1 MLVASRQQI
10 STFPEIPS
18 FRMSVNDHPVKQV
31 SSTKPL
37 GVHIDQ
43 NRNWECHIQN
53 IFEKI
58 ASALG
63 AIKRIQHIIT
73 FNLFNHILITV
84 ALSGTTMAVVS
95 LKSFRSS
102 KIVQPVF

>member
-18 FRMSVNDHPVKQV
+18 FRMSINDHPVKQM

-43 NRNWECHIQN
+43 NMNRGCHIQN
-53 IFEKI
+53 ICKKI
-58 ASALG
+58 SSALG
-63 AIKRIQHIIT
+63 AIKRIQHLIT

-84 ALSGTTMAVVS
+84 VLSGATVAVVS

>member
-31 SSTKPL
+31 SSTKPP
-37 GVHIDQ
+37 GVHIDR
-43 NRNWECHIQN
+43 NMNWECHIQN
-53 IFEKI
+53 ICKKI
-58 ASALG
+58 ASAVG
-63 AIKRIQHIIT
+63 AIKRIQHTIT

-84 ALSGTTMAVVS
+84 VLSGATVAVVS

-102 KIVQPVF
+102 KIVQSVF